1 MQNTF
6 TIGCLFVCAALASC
20 SKTDRPATVIQATPQ
35 PAADSNKPGV
45 DACSLLTAEE
55 IQSVQGD
62 TLQDAKASTPSETA
76 FRISQC
82 YFAVATPVNS
92 VVVTVTERSHSAG
105 AREPKEY
112 WADTFHG
119 EKPGEREEEEKEKKP
134 PLKVDG
140 IGDEAYWMGNAVG
153 GALYVLQGNSFIRVS
168 VGGATE
174 GTSKLDKS
182 KTLAAIALKR
192 L

>member
-1 MQNTF
+1 MRNIF
-6 TIGCLFVCAALASC
+6 TIGCLCICTALAGC
-20 SKTDRPATVIQATPQ
+20 SKADHPTSAAQATPQ
-35 PAADSNKPGV
+35 PTADPNKPGV

-62 TLQDAKASTPSETA
+62 TLQEAKPSAPPETA

-92 VVVTVTERSHSAG
+92 VVVTVTERGHGTG
-105 AREPKEY
+105 ARDPKEY

-119 EKPGEREEEEKEKKP
+119 EKPGEREEEEKKAP
-134 PLKVDG
+134 PLKVEG
-140 IGDEAYWMGNAVG
+140 IGEESYWMGNAVG
-153 GALYVLQGNSFIRVS
+153 GALYVLHGNSFLRVS
-168 VGGATE
+168 VGGAAE
-174 GTSKLDKS
+174 GNSKLDKS
-182 KTLAAIALKR
+182 KTLAAMALKH